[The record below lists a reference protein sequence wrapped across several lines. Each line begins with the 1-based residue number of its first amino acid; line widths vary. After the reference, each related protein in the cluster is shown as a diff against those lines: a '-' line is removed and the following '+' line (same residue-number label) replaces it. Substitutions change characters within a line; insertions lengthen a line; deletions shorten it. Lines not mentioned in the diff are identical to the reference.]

1 MEGNSLS
8 KALRR
13 RLFNY
18 YSTYKKYFENAEC
31 HRKEEDTAGKLFFP
45 GLKSL
50 IKNSKNGMF
59 LDVGTGSGVIVR
71 KVATEGVFSVG
82 IDISRAGI
90 LLGKIM
96 AISEQIDHKTEFLIG
111 DATQLPFKE
120 DTFTIVE
127 CQELLEHLPNPG
139 SCISELS
146 RVTKRDGAV
155 LIQTPNFASPFVVV
169 SEKGVEKGRN
179 DLKTAFIAF
188 VSAIVSK
195 NQLKRLIMFLI
206 MSLQLHLLKNHTFS
220 LVLKPRLSKD
230 PTFSGGDKDDLVYL
244 SNIIEIEHF
253 VKRLGLNI
261 LFSSSYV
268 IRRAHPLVKAIA
280 SVLDSLPILNKF
292 GPNCFIQAKKG

>member
-1 MEGNSLS
+1 M
-8 KALRR
+8 
-13 RLFNY
+13 FTY
-18 YSTYKKYFENAEC
+18 YSTYEKYFENAER
-31 HRKEEDTAGKLFFP
+31 HRKEEDIVGKLFFP

-50 IKNSKNGMF
+50 IRNSKNGMF

-71 KVATEGVFSVG
+71 KAAIEGIYSVG

-90 LLGKIM
+90 RLGKKM
-96 AISEQIDHKTEFLIG
+96 AISEQIDHKIELLIG
-111 DATQLPFKE
+111 DATRLPFK
-120 DTFTIVE
+120 DDAFTIVE

-146 RVTKRDGAV
+146 RVTKREGSV

-179 DLKTAFIAF
+179 NLKTAIIAF
-188 VSAIVSK
+188 ISAIVSK

-206 MSLQLHLLKNHTFS
+206 MYLQLNLLKNHTFS

-230 PTFSGGDKDDLVYL
+230 PAFACGDKDDLVYL

-253 VKRLGLNI
+253 IKRLGLSI

-268 IRRAHPLVKAIA
+268 IRKAHPLAKAIA
-280 SVLDSLPILNKF
+280 SVIDSLPILNKF
-292 GPNCFIQAKKG
+292 GPNCFIQAKKK

>member
-1 MEGNSLS
+1 M
-8 KALRR
+8 
-13 RLFNY
+13 FTY
-18 YSTYKKYFENAEC
+18 YSTYEKYFENAER
-31 HRKEEDTAGKLFFP
+31 HRKEEDTVGKLFFP

-50 IKNSKNGMF
+50 IRNSKNGMF

-71 KVATEGVFSVG
+71 KVATEGIFSVG
-82 IDISRAGI
+82 VDISRAGI
-90 LLGKIM
+90 RLGKKM
-96 AISEQIDHKTEFLIG
+96 AISEQIDHKIEFLIG
-111 DATQLPFKE
+111 DATRLPFK
-120 DTFTIVE
+120 DDAFTIVE

-146 RVTKRDGAV
+146 RVTKREGSV

-206 MSLQLHLLKNHTFS
+206 MYLQLNLLKNHTFS

-230 PTFSGGDKDDLVYL
+230 PAFACGDKDDLVYL

-253 VKRLGLNI
+253 ITRLGLTI

-268 IRRAHPLVKAIA
+268 IRKAHPLAKAIA
-280 SVLDSLPILNKF
+280 SVIDSLPILNKF
-292 GPNCFIQAKKG
+292 GPNCFIQAKKK